1 MLVARIRLSPM
12 NHLLQERVYWL
23 RMRMQLEVQVKQQL
37 HSPSVIRSLQPVAAL
52 LGQHLFHFRLP
63 D

>member
-12 NHLLQERVYWL
+12 NRLLQVRVCWL
-23 RMRMQLEVQVKQQL
+23 RMRMQLEVPVKQQL
-37 HSPSVIRSLQPVAAL
+37 HSPSAMRSLQPVAAL
-52 LGQHLFHFRLP
+52 LGQHLFKFHLP